1 MSEHSATI
9 EWQRRGSDFTYAE
22 YSRDHT
28 WTVADGVPIAASAA
42 PPYLGTPGRIDPE
55 DALVAAISSCH
66 MLTFLAICAR
76 KRIIVDSYRDEAT
89 GFMERNTDGALA
101 ITRVELSPVIVFS
114 DEPPDEKQLNDM
126 HHLSHQE
133 CFIANSVRT
142 DIQLTRLM

>member
-9 EWQRRGSDFTYAE
+9 DWQRRESDFTYTE
-22 YSRDHT
+22 YSRDHS
-28 WTVADGVPIAASAA
+28 WTVPDGVPIDASAA
-42 PPYLGTPGRIDPE
+42 PAYLGTLGRIDPE

-76 KRIIVDSYRDEAT
+76 KRIIVDSYRDKAT
-89 GFMERNTDGALA
+89 GFMERNSDGALA

-114 DEPPDEKQLNDM
+114 GEPPNEKQLNDI